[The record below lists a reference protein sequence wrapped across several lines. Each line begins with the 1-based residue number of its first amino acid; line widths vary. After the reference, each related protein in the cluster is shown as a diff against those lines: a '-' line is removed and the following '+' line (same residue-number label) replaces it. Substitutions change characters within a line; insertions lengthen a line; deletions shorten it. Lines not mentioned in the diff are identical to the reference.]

1 MPTAK
6 CLHGVR
12 TVKSSPVRILK
23 EGSQEIL
30 GEMDVRICLNCAHV
44 KGTFSNGS
52 MFYPIKF
59 DFEGDTWE
67 LAVEGV
73 RKQAQEHSVGAEH
86 QA

>member
-1 MPTAK
+1 
-6 CLHGVR
+6 
-12 TVKSSPVRILK
+12 
-23 EGSQEIL
+23 
-30 GEMDVRICLNCAHV
+30 MDVRICLNCAHV

>member
-1 MPTAK
+1 MPSSK

-12 TVKSSPVRILK
+12 TVKSPPVRILK
-23 EGSQEIL
+23 DDSQEIL
-30 GEMDVRICLNCAHV
+30 GKMDVRICLNCAHV

-52 MFYPIKF
+52 MFYPVKF

-73 RKQAQEHSVGAEH
+73 RKQAQELSGDAEH